1 MSFYNMTKLTHIKNL
16 FNLDLT
22 EEELDKEIWKNT
34 KYAGMKF
41 VRESGWDDYDKTY
54 ASPVFSFENGDRV
67 VFNKYGCI
75 EVL

>member
-1 MSFYNMTKLTHIKNL
+1 MIKLTHIKNL

-54 ASPVFSFENGDRV
+54 ASPVFSFENGERV
-67 VFNKYGCI
+67 VIDKQGNI
-75 EVL
+75 MNL

>member
-1 MSFYNMTKLTHIKNL
+1 MSFYDMTKLTHIKNL

-41 VRESGWDDYDKTY
+41 VRESGWDDYDKTS
-54 ASPVFSFENGDRV
+54 ASPVF
-67 VFNKYGCI
+67 
-75 EVL
+75 